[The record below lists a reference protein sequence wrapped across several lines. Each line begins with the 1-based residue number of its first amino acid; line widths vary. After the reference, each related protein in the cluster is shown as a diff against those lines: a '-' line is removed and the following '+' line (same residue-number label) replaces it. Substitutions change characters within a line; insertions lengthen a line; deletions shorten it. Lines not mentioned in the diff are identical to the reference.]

1 MGKKVKLI
9 LGITGLIILIL
20 IVRSITSGGEEE
32 VVVKEEFPLVEIS
45 SPTQGSSDS
54 ESTEGLAIE
63 SYSGSGDT
71 TLNDVVLSSGV
82 LIISSAHEG
91 SEDFKVS
98 LIGEEATQVSFEETG
113 NFSGAVAHSV
123 YKASDFSG
131 DPGEGKQGLS
141 EESIFELLEPGTVSI
156 EVIADGAWSI
166 DLLQGIPPGGK
177 QPPIDRQS
185 SGQGVIK
192 WIDFEKG
199 NFKISMEHTGAK
211 IFQAYLLKSDGS
223 HTEMM
228 VDVDMASNP
237 SVVDGR
243 WTGAELINF
252 SPDYVF
258 GVEPGLYALAIV
270 ADGEW
275 KVTIPATSTRK

>member
-20 IVRSITSGGEEE
+20 IVRSVTSGGEEE

-54 ESTEGLAIE
+54 NSTEGLAIE

-91 SEDFKVS
+91 SQDFKVS
-98 LIGEEATQVSFEETG
+98 LVAEEATQVSFEETG

-156 EVIADGAWSI
+156 EVVADGAWSI

-185 SGQGVIK
+185 SGQGVVK

-228 VDVDMASNP
+228 VDVDMSTNP

-243 WTGAELINF
+243 WSGAELINF

>member
-20 IVRSITSGGEEE
+20 IVRSVTSGGEEE

-54 ESTEGLAIE
+54 DSTEGLAIE

-91 SEDFKVS
+91 SQDFKVS
-98 LIGEEATQVSFEETG
+98 LVAEEATQVSFEETG

-156 EVIADGAWSI
+156 EVVADGAWSI

-185 SGQGVIK
+185 SGQGVVK

-228 VDVDMASNP
+228 VDVDMATNP

-243 WTGAELINF
+243 WSGAELINF

>member
-1 MGKKVKLI
+1 MGKKLKLI
-9 LGITGLIILIL
+9 LGITGLVILIL
-20 IVRSITSGGEEE
+20 IVRSVTSGGEEE

-45 SPTQGSSDS
+45 SAKQVSSDT
-54 ESTEGLAIE
+54 ESVEGISID

-71 TLNDVVLSSGV
+71 TLNDVILESGV
-82 LIISSAHEG
+82 LIIRSAHEG
-91 SEDFKVS
+91 SGDFGVS
-98 LIGEEATQVSFEETG
+98 LVGKKATQVSFNETG
-113 NFSGAVAHSV
+113 NFAGSVAHSV

-156 EVIADGAWSI
+156 EVTADGPWTV
-166 DLLQGIPPGGK
+166 DLLQGVPVGGK
-177 QPPIDRQS
+177 QPPVDWKS

-199 NFKISMEHTGAK
+199 NFKISMEHTGSK

-228 VDVDMASNP
+228 VDVNMESNP

-243 WTGAELINF
+243 WSGAELINF

-275 KVTIPATSTRK
+275 TVTIPATSTRK

>member
-1 MGKKVKLI
+1 MGKKFKWA
-9 LGITGLIILIL
+9 LGLTGLIVL
-20 IVRSITSGGEEE
+20 IVIFRSVSSGDGEE

-45 SPTQGSSDS
+45 SQAQGSLDSDS
-54 ESTEGLAIE
+54 TSGTDIQ

-71 TLNDVVLSSGV
+71 TFDDVIINSGV
-82 LIISSAHEG
+82 LIIRSGHEG
-91 SEDFKVS
+91 SGDFGVN
-98 LIGEEATQVSFEETG
+98 LVGPNATQPSFNETG
-113 NFSGAVAHSV
+113 NFAGSVAHSV

-156 EVIADGAWSI
+156 EVTADGPWTI
-166 DLLQGIPPGGK
+166 DLLQSDPPGGK
-177 QPPIDRQS
+177 QPPVDWQS

-192 WIDFEKG
+192 WIDFTKG
-199 NFKISMEHTGAK
+199 NFKISMEHTGSK
-211 IFQAYLLKSDGS
+211 MFQAYLLKSDGS

-228 VDVDMASNP
+228 VDVDMESNP
-237 SVVDGR
+237 SVVDGS
-243 WTGAELINF
+243 WSGAELINF

-275 KVTIPATSTRK
+275 TVTIPATSTRR

>member
-1 MGKKVKLI
+1 
-9 LGITGLIILIL
+9 
-20 IVRSITSGGEEE
+20 
-32 VVVKEEFPLVEIS
+32 VKEEFPLVEIS
-45 SPTQGSSDS
+45 SQAQGSLDSDS
-54 ESTEGLAIE
+54 TSGTDIQ

-71 TLNDVVLSSGV
+71 TLDDVIINSGV
-82 LIISSAHEG
+82 LTIRSGHEG
-91 SEDFKVS
+91 SGDFGVN
-98 LIGEEATQVSFEETG
+98 LVGPNATQPSFNETG
-113 NFSGAVAHSV
+113 NFAGSVAHSV

-156 EVIADGAWSI
+156 EVTADGPWTI
-166 DLLQGIPPGGK
+166 DLLQGDPPGGK
-177 QPPIDRQS
+177 QPPVEWQG

-192 WIDFEKG
+192 WIDFTKG
-199 NFKISMEHTGAK
+199 NFKISMEHTGSK

-228 VDVDMASNP
+228 VDVNMESNP

-243 WTGAELINF
+243 WSGAELMNF

-275 KVTIPATSTRK
+275 TVTIPATSTRR

>member
-1 MGKKVKLI
+1 MYK
-9 LGITGLIILIL
+9 
-20 IVRSITSGGEEE
+20 R
-32 VVVKEEFPLVEIS
+32 
-45 SPTQGSSDS
+45 Q
-54 ESTEGLAIE
+54 
-63 SYSGSGDT
+63 
-71 TLNDVVLSSGV
+71 
-82 LIISSAHEG
+82 
-91 SEDFKVS
+91 
-98 LIGEEATQVSFEETG
+98 EEATQVSFEETG

>member
-275 KVTIPATSTRK
+275 TVTIPATSTRK

>member
-1 MGKKVKLI
+1 
-9 LGITGLIILIL
+9 
-20 IVRSITSGGEEE
+20 
-32 VVVKEEFPLVEIS
+32 
-45 SPTQGSSDS
+45 
-54 ESTEGLAIE
+54 
-63 SYSGSGDT
+63 
-71 TLNDVVLSSGV
+71 
-82 LIISSAHEG
+82 
-91 SEDFKVS
+91 
-98 LIGEEATQVSFEETG
+98 
-113 NFSGAVAHSV
+113 
-123 YKASDFSG
+123 
-131 DPGEGKQGLS
+131 
-141 EESIFELLEPGTVSI
+141 
-156 EVIADGAWSI
+156 
-166 DLLQGIPPGGK
+166 
-177 QPPIDRQS
+177 
-185 SGQGVIK
+185 
-192 WIDFEKG
+192 
-199 NFKISMEHTGAK
+199 MEHTGAK

>member
-20 IVRSITSGGEEE
+20 IVRSVTSGGEEE

-54 ESTEGLAIE
+54 NSTEGLAIE

-82 LIISSAHEG
+82 IIISSAHEG

-98 LIGEEATQVSFEETG
+98 LVGEEATQVSFEETG

-177 QPPIDRQS
+177 QPPIDRHS

-228 VDVDMASNP
+228 VDVDMASTP